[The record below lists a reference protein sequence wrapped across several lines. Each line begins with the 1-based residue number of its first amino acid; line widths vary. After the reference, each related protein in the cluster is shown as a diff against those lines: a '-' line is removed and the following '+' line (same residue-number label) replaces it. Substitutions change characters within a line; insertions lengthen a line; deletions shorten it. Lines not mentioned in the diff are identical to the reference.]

1 MQLSLPGP
9 TPRYRAPL
17 EKMRKVYEAESLID
31 AQLVLDM
38 LDNVD
43 IPAILV
49 NGNLSGGLGELPVS
63 PPEIW
68 IKRDHDAERACR
80 IVRKFDVTEPPSGE
94 ISCGNCGEKNPES
107 FEICWMCHAVLLPNS
122 PSNP

>member
-1 MQLSLPGP
+1 MQSLLPGP
-9 TPRYRAPL
+9 NPHSMSTP
-17 EKMRKVYEAESLID
+17 EKMLKVYEAESLID

-38 LDNVD
+38 LENVD

-68 IKRDHDAERACR
+68 IKRDYDEERACLVIR
-80 IVRKFDVTEPPSGE
+80 DFDIAEPLSGE
-94 ISCGNCGEKNPES
+94 ISCEECGEKNPES
-107 FEICWMCHAVLLPNS
+107 FEICWMCHAVLLP
-122 PSNP
+122 